1 LTINAIVANY
11 KDSPMRLE
19 DVRILGFKKAV
30 TSVTVNKKDH
40 KDFFYNISDQVRS
53 FKRYLENRYRFI
65 VQHNLP

>member
-65 VQHNLP
+65 NLP